1 MTKDFYPYPKQ
12 VCFLDK
18 QGLKLGGI
26 AYQEEVIC
34 GDCGQALS
42 LSDVEIIK
50 EYNWISLSDEII
62 GDDELNYM
70 YMQERELK

>member
-12 VCFLDK
+12 VKFTDR
-18 QGLKLGGI
+18 QGLELGGI

-42 LSDVEIIK
+42 LSDVKIIK
-50 EYNWISLSDEII
+50 EYNWISLSDEITGNHEI
-62 GDDELNYM
+62 SSM
-70 YMQERELK
+70 YIHRREN